1 MLHHILVKWNDQAAD
16 KAEMAAR
23 AAEAFADAT
32 AIPGVTRCDI
42 IPSCST
48 RANRYDLMIRM
59 EMTPEALELYDV
71 SPMHKAWKEN
81 FTKYMEKKAI
91 FDCESFPESFLA

>member
-1 MLHHILVKWNDQAAD
+1 MLHHIIVKWNEQVTD
-16 KAEMAAR
+16 KAEMAER
-23 AAEAFADAT
+23 AAEAFAEAT

-42 IPSCST
+42 IPSCSD
-48 RANRYDLMIRM
+48 RENRYDLMIRM
-59 EMTPEALELYDV
+59 EMTQEALVLYDA

-91 FDCESFPESFLA
+91 FDCEK